1 MVLATSAGNLG
12 ASCAIPIKVNPN
24 KPASSSRPYAAQDS
38 CGMATILLVDDD
50 PLQAYVRR
58 SILER
63 RSMDVE
69 RAADAA
75 AAFILVEQPL
85 FVEKLGL
92 VIVGLHLP
100 GVGGP
105 AFVAEMTSRLP
116 SIPVLVLGRGGEKAT
131 DYAGENVRFMARPV
145 ATEEMLTISR
155 QMLNRN
161 SAGVA

>member
-1 MVLATSAGNLG
+1 
-12 ASCAIPIKVNPN
+12 
-24 KPASSSRPYAAQDS
+24 
-38 CGMATILLVDDD
+38 MATILLVDDD

-63 RSMDVE
+63 RSIDVE

-92 VIVGLHLP
+92 IIVGLHLP
-100 GVGGP
+100 GDGGP

-116 SIPVLVLGRGGEKAT
+116 SVPFLVLGRGGEKAT
-131 DYAGENVRFMARPV
+131 DYVGENVRFMPRPV

-161 SAGVA
+161 CAGVA